1 MGIKRTILRPVA
13 YLAGLHA
20 DRQRRAFLDA
30 HNHTRNV
37 QQQVLRNLIDAHG
50 LTDFGR
56 DHALGSVKSVE
67 DFRKAVPIRTYE
79 DLQPYMDRVFEG
91 QSAALLPPG
100 HDVLMFSLT
109 SGTTGQPK
117 RIPVTQH
124 FADTMRR
131 GSNVWGIAA
140 LRDHP
145 DGWLRAIL
153 RISSP
158 MCEYTSPTGIPCGA
172 ISGLLMQ
179 NQMKIVRRMYVTPE
193 STASIEDPEVK
204 YYTICRCGV
213 TRDVSMI
220 ITANPSS
227 TITMI
232 ETGRKHA
239 ERLIRDVADGTLTP
253 PGDLPKNVAG
263 AVRFKPDRNLARR
276 MQAGLDRDGQLLPR
290 HFWNPSLLA
299 NWTGGTLKLYLRRL
313 GELFG
318 DVPVRDL
325 GLLASEGRFSI
336 PLTSG
341 ASAGAAEITGNFF
354 EFLPADQRGSDRG
367 DMLGA
372 HELQVGGEY
381 FLIVT
386 NWAGLWRYDLDD
398 CVRVTGHLG
407 QSPVFEF
414 LSRGLHTANIT
425 GEKITEHQVVEAM
438 RIAAGQIGAH
448 VETFVLQGHFDSVP
462 YYQLRIEA
470 NDGDDLQR
478 LGDLMDR
485 ALGELNIEYGAKR
498 KSGRLGPIRP
508 ATLAS
513 GTLTREEQAR
523 IAARGGRDEQYK
535 HQYLMT
541 AIVED

>member
-13 YLAGLHA
+13 YLAGRHA
-20 DRQRRAFLDA
+20 DKQRRAFIAA
-30 HNHTRNV
+30 HNHTEDV
-37 QQQVLRNLIDAHG
+37 QKQLLDELLDAHAQ
-50 LTDFGR
+50 TDFGR

-67 DFRKAVPIRTYE
+67 DFRSAVPIRSYE
-79 DLQPYMDRVFEG
+79 EMRPYMDRVFEG
-91 QSAALLPPG
+91 NTTALLPPG

-109 SGTTGQPK
+109 SGTTGKPK
-117 RIPVTQH
+117 HIPVTRR
-124 FADTMRR
+124 FAEAMRC
-131 GSNVWGIAA
+131 GSNIWGIAA

-145 DGWLRAIL
+145 AGWLRPIL

-172 ISGLLMQ
+172 ISGLMMQ

-193 STASIEDPEVK
+193 TAASIEDPQVK

-213 TRDVSMI
+213 SRDVSMI

-232 ETGRKHA
+232 EAAQRHA
-239 ERLIRDVADGTLTP
+239 ERLIRDVADGTLNP
-253 PGDLPKNVAG
+253 PGDLPETTAS
-263 AVRFKPDRNLARR
+263 AVRFKGNKTLARR
-276 MQAGLDRDGQLLPR
+276 MQAGVDRDGVLLPR

-336 PLTSG
+336 PLTSD
-341 ASAGAAEITGNFF
+341 ASAGAAEIMGNFL
-354 EFLPADQRGSDRG
+354 EFLPADQRESDRP
-367 DMLGA
+367 DTLGA
-372 HELQVGGEY
+372 HELQAGGEY
-381 FLIVT
+381 FLVVT

-398 CVRVTGHLG
+398 RVRVTGHLG
-407 QSPVFEF
+407 GSPIFEF

-438 RIAAGQIGAH
+438 RIAAGRLDVH
-448 VETFVLQGHFDSVP
+448 VDTFVLQGHFDSVP
-462 YYQLRIEA
+462 YYQLCIESEVTD
-470 NDGDDLQR
+470 NLRD

-485 ALGELNIEYGAKR
+485 ALGELNVEYGAKR

-508 ATLAS
+508 AALTT
-513 GTLTREEQAR
+513 GTLKREEQAK
-523 IAARGGRDEQYK
+523 IAARRGRNEQYK
-535 HQYLMT
+535 HQYLKT
-541 AIVED
+541 EIVED